1 MNRSLKHLESRPT
14 TDDSI
19 QKAYISQYNHK
30 LLSFTLCIFLLTLVQ
45 ITCVL
50 QILDPCHQLNFT
62 VVQYLAV
69 ILIDHPLVAQ
79 ETYSKCDVVVVSFIW
94 HFCSIIQSLIKK
106 KSLITRTPQ
115 ILGSVRVTGS
125 LQYNKL
131 LY

>member
-1 MNRSLKHLESRPT
+1 M
-14 TDDSI
+14 
-19 QKAYISQYNHK
+19 
-30 LLSFTLCIFLLTLVQ
+30 
-45 ITCVL
+45 L

-106 KSLITRTPQ
+106 KVSLRGLHKFWVVFVSQ
-115 ILGSVRVTGS
+115 AH
-125 LQYNKL
+125 YNIINCFIDN
-131 LY
+131 LYGISKH